1 MPGLARPSS
10 STSLRPTSIQEPT
23 IPASID
29 LNNVPSELQLVL
41 GLLSLQAQRPYCD
54 GYVLRKQA
62 TLPGTSYPLSAP
74 RPIPGPSRQAHTNRF
89 GVDGKPCPDQE
100 WYEFF
105 AQLNGTILSLWDA
118 EAVDQAANQ
127 GGQSVMP
134 QFLSISD
141 AVITSVN
148 PQETPDHQH
157 VLAVS
162 TAGSNRYFFEFQNL
176 NVLKRWSAA
185 FRIATYERAALQE
198 CYTAALIAR
207 SRTAPNVKRIFS
219 AYHGVLGS
227 KGKYSGWV
235 RVRFSWSVKWQ
246 KCWVVVSDT
255 PSSWFAGN
263 GGLHERIFYKFSKNQ
278 SLRGEARFYQSRRD
292 AKNKPIAILGN
303 VYAAYAVYPEKSVL
317 VDTSTII
324 KVEGSLR
331 TGRGLLRLG
340 EQFKDAFVLLMPDD
354 IPSSSNSNA
363 SSPNSSPII
372 GSSAISSSAPALPS
386 SASRSR
392 FSTSPSSLF
401 SAFHMSPKDTSS
413 AGFESMLTW
422 LVALYDAF
430 NLYGRPEK
438 LITDAGKVDSMIF
451 AMPTSLDDAYLDV
464 ETVFVNLAQDGHLE
478 DNTYSA
484 REWRA
489 KLKDMTLVQRKDGGK
504 VFNPAVLLKNA
515 VAEVP
520 MLKQPVPPHLRQA
533 PPVQAPTRIELAPAV
548 RFAPQDQLEAPLPPP
563 PYPPP
568 VASPA
573 QPPQQQP
580 RRGLLRRKGSRPE
593 GTQNRDFSGD
603 GVVTARVAVNRFSL
617 NEDSEDEPEG
627 FRHPVAAPN
636 LYTSSPLRNS
646 DIRPSSSES
655 DDLFD
660 PRVGRPQF
668 VHRMSSH
675 RRVQSETRMNQ
686 IYREEESTRGYASDE
701 DSEGRLHTRR
711 VSSDEILKM
720 NSEMKPF
727 LGTEQLGGPGSRTS
741 YDNGT
746 QFNNQFDPAN
756 QRLSESSSDQSELP
770 ADTLQDTPRMEGV
783 NGSTSPA
790 SSMESLPPMAGK
802 LSSPPRPVRRSMD
815 ERFYNAGPAPSQTAF
830 NAPLFRDQSQPS
842 VLVPVNGQ
850 PIPVRRDRSPP
861 RETPRTAPWSGVPVG
876 GSEYNQ
882 DLRTSIPTP
891 PPSSSGPYPPPVIN
905 YPVHPTAPP
914 PQQFGGAPYAP
925 GINDLQMR
933 ARGPLPAAY
942 NNPPDRK
949 VLRKSVASPP
959 YGLPPPSVAGAA
971 ARSAFARPSTPPH
984 SRSLSPPKSRYPP
997 LSSRPMT
1004 TQMT

>member
-1 MPGLARPSS
+1 MPDLGRPSS
-10 STSLRPTSIQEPT
+10 SMSLRPTSIQEPT
-23 IPASID
+23 IPVAID
-29 LNNVPSELQLVL
+29 LNTVPSELQLVL

-62 TLPGTSYPLSAP
+62 TLPGTSYPIHLRSASDITGLSH
-74 RPIPGPSRQAHTNRF
+74 QANTNRF

-118 EAVDQAANQ
+118 EAVDQAAYM

-134 QFLSISD
+134 QFLNITD

-148 PQETPDHQH
+148 PQEIPDHQN
-157 VLAVS
+157 VLSVS
-162 TAGSNRYFFEFQNL
+162 TAGSNRYLFEFQNL

-207 SRTAPNVKRIFS
+207 ARSAPNVKRIFS

-235 RVRFSWSVKWQ
+235 RVRFSWSIKWQ

-292 AKNKPIAILGN
+292 AKNKPLAILGN
-303 VYAAYAVYPEKSVL
+303 VYAAYAVYPEKPVL
-317 VDTSTII
+317 FDTSTII

-331 TGRGLLRLG
+331 TARGLLRSG
-340 EQFKDAFVLLMPDD
+340 EQHKDAFVLLMPDD
-354 IPSSSNSNA
+354 IPSSTNSNA

-392 FSTSPSSLF
+392 FSTSPSSFF

-413 AGFESMLTW
+413 AAFESMLTW
-422 LVALYDAF
+422 LVAFYDAF

-438 LITDAGKVDSMIF
+438 LITDAGKADSMIF

-464 ETVFVNLAQDGHLE
+464 ETVFVNLAHGGHLE
-478 DNTYSA
+478 DNTYSS

-489 KLKDMTLVQRKDGGK
+489 KLKDMTLAQRKDGGK

-533 PPVQAPTRIELAPAV
+533 PPVPALPTRAESAPGV
-548 RFAPQDQLEAPLPPP
+548 RFPPQDQLETPLP

-568 VASPA
+568 VANPA
-573 QPPQQQP
+573 QLQQQP

-593 GTQNRDFSGD
+593 GTHNRDFSGD
-603 GVVTARVAVNRFSL
+603 GAVSARVAMNRFSL
-617 NEDSEDEPEG
+617 NEDSEDEPESLP
-627 FRHPVAAPN
+627 RVAGPN
-636 LYTSSPLRNS
+636 PYTSSPLRSS

-660 PRVGRPQF
+660 PRVGRPKF
-668 VHRMSSH
+668 VHRMASH

-711 VSSDEILKM
+711 VSSDEMLKI
-720 NSEMKPF
+720 NSGMKPF
-727 LGTEQLGGPGSRTS
+727 LGAEQAGAPGLRSSLET
-741 YDNGT
+741 GT
-746 QFNNQFDPAN
+746 QFNNRFDPAN

-770 ADTLQDTPRMEGV
+770 VDALQDTPRMEGV

-815 ERFYNAGPAPSQTAF
+815 ERLYNAGPAPSETAF
-830 NAPLFRDQSQPS
+830 NTPLFRDPSQPS

-850 PIPVRRDRSPP
+850 PIPVRRDGSPP
-861 RETPRTAPWSGVPVG
+861 REGPRTAPWSGVPVG
-876 GSEYNQ
+876 VSEYNQ

-891 PPSSSGPYPPPVIN
+891 PPSSSGPYPPPVVN
-905 YPVHPTAPP
+905 YPVYPTAPP
-914 PQQFGGAPYAP
+914 LQQFGGAPYAP

-933 ARGPLPAAY
+933 ARGPLPSAY
-942 NNPPDRK
+942 NNPPQRLVARK
-949 VLRKSVASPP
+949 NVPP
-959 YGLPPPSVAGAA
+959 PSNGLPPPSIAGAA
-971 ARSAFARPSTPPH
+971 ARSAFARPSIPSH
-984 SRSLSPPKSRYPP
+984 SRSLSPPKSRYLP